1 MAIIDPAE
9 GSQRKTL
16 FKKRIHRPWGSGV
29 LEPESIPLIENLSQK
44 IKEQQLIQEQ
54 LLPAESSVLIGG
66 FFHPQ
71 QMGTTLEIQ
80 ADSQMHG
87 LMHELKNKE
96 KEILSLD
103 HELQIAR
110 ALEETR
116 KAEAARLSESNARKA
131 AEENALFAIQRAKLA
146 VEQAHQAEAKILNEK
161 KLRLELERTK
171 KALEERMHA
180 AFQATEEKEQQRLA
194 EEAAKKEVEEKLSI
208 IKTQMDNRLS
218 AFQKEAERKL
228 QESQE
233 QITAHEKAKLSA
245 QAWTQK
251 TMESVRQAELTRL
264 ALEEEKSQQ
273 ALKIAELFHKIQDLE
288 NQKKSIEENQTL
300 SSNLLSQALE
310 QAKNLET
317 VIDNERTLRKN
328 LEEKMNGSQVRI
340 EESKRKKAEDRL
352 ILMEQEMTA
361 LENEKS
367 RVEDKL
373 FKTQRS
379 IRNLEILRLSTD

>member
-1 MAIIDPAE
+1 MQIIDPAE
-9 GSQRKTL
+9 GSKRKAL
-16 FKKRIHRPWGSGV
+16 FKKRIHRPWGNGV
-29 LEPESIPLIENLSQK
+29 LEPESIPLIETLSQK
-44 IKEQQLIQEQ
+44 MKEQQFIQEQ
-54 LLPAESSVLIGG
+54 LPTSSSSVVIGG

-71 QMGTTLEIQ
+71 QMGTTLEIE
-80 ADSQMHG
+80 ADSQMNG

-96 KEILSLD
+96 QEILSLD

-116 KAEAARLSESNARKA
+116 KVEAARQNESNARKA

-146 VEQAHQAEAKILNEK
+146 VEQAHQAEAKILSEK

-194 EEAAKKEVEEKLSI
+194 EETAKKETEEKLNI
-208 IKTQMDNRLS
+208 IKTQLDNRLS
-218 AFQKEAERKL
+218 AAQKEWERKL
-228 QESQE
+228 QEAQE

-251 TMESVRQAELTRL
+251 TMESVRQAELARL

-273 ALKIAELFHKIQDLE
+273 ALKMEELLYKMQDLE
-288 NQKKSIEENQTL
+288 NQKKSVEDNQTL
-300 SSNLLSQALE
+300 SSHLLSQALE
-310 QAKNLET
+310 QAKNLES
-317 VIDNERTLRKN
+317 VIENERVLRKN
-328 LEEKMNGSQVRI
+328 MEQKMNESQVRT

-367 RVEDKL
+367 RIEDKL

-379 IRNLEILRLSTD
+379 IRNLEILRLSSD